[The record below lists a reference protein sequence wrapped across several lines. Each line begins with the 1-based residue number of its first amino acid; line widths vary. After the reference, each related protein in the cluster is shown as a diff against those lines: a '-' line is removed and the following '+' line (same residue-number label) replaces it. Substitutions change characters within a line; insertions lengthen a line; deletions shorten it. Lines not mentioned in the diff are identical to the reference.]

1 MSSCRH
7 LHRTKVVFL
16 ASLHPCF
23 TLLISEALIETSK
36 MQDVENVVL
45 KYVIIVMLL
54 V

>member
-1 MSSCRH
+1 M
-7 LHRTKVVFL
+7 VFL